1 MPRQARRKSETGIYH
16 IMVRG
21 VNRQQIFIDD
31 EDCLKF
37 IWKLEQVKVRS
48 DFKLYGYCLMGNHA
62 HLLLCQREEPLSR
75 IMQSLCSSYVHWYNW
90 KYDRIGHL
98 FQERFKSE
106 VVETDSY
113 LITVLR
119 YIHQNPVKAGI
130 TDSVANYRWSSYCEY
145 YDKPKIT
152 DTEFVL
158 KMYSKD
164 KQRAVSAFVEHT
176 SESNNDKCLEYAET
190 RRYSDEALLNYI
202 MENYGAGKSSFQSL
216 QESDLGMI
224 IGGLKEIDGVT
235 IRQIVRVTGISKYKV
250 EKA

>member
-1 MPRQARRKSETGIYH
+1 MPRQARRKSKTGIYH

-21 VNRQQIFIDD
+21 VNRQEVFIDD

-37 IWKLEQVKVRS
+37 LWKIKQAKEVS

-62 HLLLCQREEPLSR
+62 HLLICQGEESLSQV
-75 IMQSLCSSYVHWYNW
+75 MQRLFSSYVYWYNW

-106 VVETDSY
+106 VVETDAY

-130 TDSVANYRWSSYCEY
+130 TDSAEKYRWSSCGEY
-145 YDKPKIT
+145 LGKPKIA
-152 DTEFVL
+152 DTELIL
-158 KMYSKD
+158 KMYSTD
-164 KQRAVSAFVEHT
+164 RQRAVSAFVKHT
-176 SESNNDKCLEYAET
+176 GESNNDKCLEYVEIH
-190 RRYSDEALLNYI
+190 RYSDEDLLDYI
-202 MENYGAGKSSFQSL
+202 EENYGVGKSSIQSL
-216 QESDLGMI
+216 SQSDLGQI
-224 IGGLKEIDGVT
+224 VRGLKVIEGVT
-235 IRQIVRVTGISKYKV
+235 IRQIVRVTGSSKYKV